1 MSPDSFVRAETII
14 KKDIHMRKRIVVT
27 NSDIERLN
35 QLLEATSP
43 QSDHAG
49 RYALEQELDRAE
61 IVTADEIAG
70 NVVTMNSRVRLHD
83 LDRDVEFV
91 CSIVFPAEANSDQNR
106 ISILAPL
113 GTALLGYRAGQTV
126 RFPAPG
132 GLRTVRITAIE
143 YQPEAS
149 ARKRVAA

>member
-1 MSPDSFVRAETII
+1 
-14 KKDIHMRKRIVVT
+14 MRKGIVVT

-43 QSDHAG
+43 QSNHSE
-49 RYALEQELDRAE
+49 RCALEQELEGAE
-61 IVTADEIAG
+61 IVAADEISG

-83 LDRDVEFV
+83 LERDVEFI
-91 CSIVFPAEANSDQNR
+91 CSIVFPAEANADQRR

-132 GLRTVRITAIE
+132 GLRTVRIKSIE

-149 ARKRVAA
+149 ARKRIAA